1 MKIIVNDV
9 NCVVEDSM
17 VLPLVRQ
24 LCRARPE
31 GYFFMQKYKSGMW
44 DGYISLMTS
53 FRTFPIGLLG
63 IVSDGLQSAGHHIEI
78 VDNRKKIK
86 ESRIITDNCLDGVIL
101 RDYQIEA
108 ADILISNM
116 NGVAKMATNSGKTE
130 VMAAIIY
137 GLNFPKTLI
146 VLHRKELMYQ
156 TAERFHERLKTD
168 VAIVGDSHYSV
179 GQITIAMIQTLAG
192 KFVQKDWKDTQLLM
206 IDETHH
212 ASSNQMMDVL
222 KKIPGAYRF
231 GFSGTPLKYEVLADM
246 KLMSVTGDILYNISN
261 KFMIEEGYSAVP
273 TVQIHVVEG
282 TSEED
287 WNMEYR
293 DAYEK
298 FIVEH
303 EGRNKI
309 ISDIAKDST
318 GVTLILV
325 NEIKH
330 GETLQKMIP
339 NSIMVDGGDSTD
351 FRRSVLDMMRN
362 QESGVYISSPILD
375 EGVDV
380 PAMNMVILA
389 GGGKSHVK
397 LLQRI
402 GRGLRKK
409 DGDNILF
416 VHDFLDD
423 TNLHL
428 FNHSEARIE
437 TYVKEGFKKSII
449 QNKS

>member
-1 MKIIVNDV
+1 MKIIVNDI
-9 NCVVEDSM
+9 NCSVEDLM

-24 LCRARPE
+24 ICRARPE
-31 GYFFMQKYKSGMW
+31 GYYFMQKYKSGRW

-53 FRTFPIGLLG
+53 FRTFPIGFLG
-63 IVSDGLQSAGHHIEI
+63 MVIDGLKSAGLHVEV
-78 VDNRKKIK
+78 VDNRKAL
-86 ESRIITDNCLDGVIL
+86 EFRGDFDAYCLQGIEL
-101 RDYQIEA
+101 RNYQMEA
-108 ADILISNM
+108 IRTLTSNM
-116 NGVAKMATNSGKTE
+116 NGVARMATNSGKTE
-130 VMAAIIY
+130 VMAGIIWA
-137 GLNFPKTLI
+137 LNYPRTLI

-156 TAERFHERLKTD
+156 TAERLQERLKISSD
-168 VAIVGDSHYSV
+168 LIGDGWFSAGNV
-179 GQITIAMIQTLAG
+179 TIAMIQTLSG
-192 KFVQKDWKDTQLLM
+192 KFKAKDWQTNQLLM
-206 IDETHH
+206 VDECHH
-212 ASSNQMMDVL
+212 MSSNQMLDVL
-222 KKIPGAYRF
+222 KKVPGAYRF
-231 GFSGTPLKYEVLADM
+231 GFSGTPLKYDVLSDM
-246 KLMSVTGDILYNISN
+246 KLMSVTGDILYTISN

-282 TSEED
+282 TSDEE
-287 WNMEYR
+287 WKMEYH

-298 FIVEH
+298 FIVEN
-303 EGRNKI
+303 EVRNKI
-309 ISDIAKDST
+309 ISDVASAST

-330 GETLQKMIP
+330 GEILQKMIP
-339 NSIMVDGGDSTD
+339 NSIMVDGGDSTE
-351 FRRSVLDMMRN
+351 FRRSVLEMMRN
-362 QESGVYISSPILD
+362 QTAGVYISSPILD

-380 PAMNMVILA
+380 PAMNIVILA

-423 TNLHL
+423 TNMHL
-428 FNHSEARIE
+428 FSHSEARIE
-437 TYVKEGFKKSII
+437 TYVKEGFKKSIV